1 MGLPGDIVPYFTFHF
16 SVACTL
22 TALRGAS
29 VVPLHQARRI
39 SALPTAPG
47 KRSNARE
54 TMQKSLE
61 IILKL
66 ESHTLRSNGL
76 LSMGSTTTHPTK
88 VLNKCMPWSCNAGL
102 PYVWHC
108 QAGGYPFRLGAIV
121 SSALLKAIAT
131 NHRLAILS
139 HKMANF
145 QIFFFCTDPC
155 KRLLSSL
162 KMRLVG
168 VVIHGLPL
176 LLKIFTSV
184 KLEAPTEQG
193 SNWKK

>member
-1 MGLPGDIVPYFTFHF
+1 M
-16 SVACTL
+16 
-22 TALRGAS
+22 R
-29 VVPLHQARRI
+29 
-39 SALPTAPG
+39 
-47 KRSNARE
+47 
-54 TMQKSLE
+54 
-61 IILKL
+61 
-66 ESHTLRSNGL
+66 
-76 LSMGSTTTHPTK
+76 STTSHPTK

-108 QAGGYPFRLGAIV
+108 QAGGYPVRLGAIV

-176 LLKIFTSV
+176 LLKIFTSNMV
-184 KLEAPTEQG
+184 QSSQERRQWPWPASEIGSANGARQQLEEMRSGDGFTCTV
-193 SNWKK
+193 